1 MPTGWISCPLG
12 IGLVRFAPVNVM
24 PLSLVMMIGVACEK
38 PAWLM
43 FSKK

>member
-1 MPTGWISCPLG
+1 M
-12 IGLVRFAPVNVM
+12 GLVRFAPVNVT
-24 PLSLVMMIGVACEK
+24 PLSRLVMIAVGCEK